1 MLPDNRHFVLRVVY
15 KSVITIII
23 IIIIENIFKGINT
36 SVIQLPIEMGPVIN
50 DK

>member
-15 KSVITIII
+15 KSVI
-23 IIIIENIFKGINT
+23 IIIIENISKGINT

-50 DK
+50 NK